1 MWWNIVFRVGYSCA
15 QTKSFEKLCFC
26 KTYQVRAYVFAD
38 AHLVTYE
45 NRVGKMLKRTS
56 PGKRFSVWQTG
67 SIYGR
72 SLDSGLRV
80 LISRTAACYNLLP
93 QK

>member
-1 MWWNIVFRVGYSCA
+1 MWWNIVFRVGYSCS
-15 QTKSFEKLCFC
+15 QTKWFEKLCFC
-26 KTYQVRAYVFAD
+26 ETYQVRAYVFAD

-67 SIYGR
+67 SILRPLSRLR
-72 SLDSGLRV
+72 SARAHFPDSGL
-80 LISRTAACYNLLP
+80 L
-93 QK
+93 